1 MRDLL
6 KILVNLIKIRYRFLI
21 VLYSE
26 KLIMI
31 LETMIKKNNLRIIK
45 FKYSAKSGIT

>member
-31 LETMIKKNNLRIIK
+31 LETMIKNLINIQPNRE
-45 FKYSAKSGIT
+45 